1 MKPSAHK
8 QAHRRAGIAREALR
22 DCRLCPRN
30 CGVDRTAGVTG
41 YCGLDDSVRCHGEV
55 LSNAE
60 EECLNPSHQIWFTGC
75 NLRCEF
81 CAVAEWNEQP
91 QAAEKTTI
99 AELKIRVAERKRQGA
114 RNLNLLGGE
123 PAVNVHGILELLSQI
138 ECKTTVVWNSN
149 MYYNE
154 IIDELIAGLA
164 DIYLSDLKVGNN
176 QCAEAILGAADYIE
190 VTKGNILKASKRGR
204 VIVRHVILPGHTECC
219 LKPVLS
225 WLAEELPGVEVSLR
239 GNYFPPADA
248 TKAPVSYLSRDEFQ
262 NAMQLAG
269 QLRLNLVK

>member
-1 MKPSAHK
+1 MKPSAHR

-91 QAAEKTTI
+91 QAAGKITV
-99 AELKIRVAERKRQGA
+99 AELKKRIARRKRQGA

-123 PAVNVHGILELLSQI
+123 PAVNVYGILEMLWQI
-138 ECKTTVVWNSN
+138 ECSTTVIWNSN
-149 MYYNE
+149 MYYNTIVE
-154 IIDELIAGLA
+154 ELITGLV
-164 DIYLSDLKVGNN
+164 DIYLPDLKVGNSR
-176 QCAEAILGAADYIE
+176 CAETLLGAADYLE
-190 VTKGNILKASKRGR
+190 VVKKNIVRASKQARL
-204 VIVRHVILPGHTECC
+204 IIRHVILPGHTDCC
-219 LKPVLS
+219 LKPILS
-225 WLAEELPGVEVSLR
+225 WIAEEIPSAQVSLR
-239 GNYFPPADA
+239 DNYFPPADA
-248 TKAPVSYLSRDEFQ
+248 LKAPKGYLSREEFQ
-262 NAMQLAG
+262 NALQLAG
-269 QLRLNLVK
+269 KLRLNLVK

>member
-1 MKPSAHK
+1 MKPAAHR
-8 QAHRRAGIAREALR
+8 QAHRRAEIAREALR

-60 EECLNPSHQIWFTGC
+60 EECLNPSHQIWFAGC

-99 AELKIRVAERKRQGA
+99 AELKTRVAERKRQGA
-114 RNLNLLGGE
+114 RNLNILGGE

-138 ECKTTVVWNSN
+138 ECKTKVVWNSN
-149 MYYNE
+149 MYYNDVV
-154 IIDELIAGLA
+154 DELIAGLV

-176 QCAEAILGAADYIE
+176 QCAEAMLGAADYIE
-190 VTKGNILKASKRGR
+190 VTKRNILKASKRGR

-219 LKPVLS
+219 LKPVLH

-248 TKAPVSYLSRDEFQ
+248 TKAPVSYLSRNEFQ
-262 NAMQLAG
+262 NALKLAG
-269 QLRLNLVK
+269 KLRLNLVK